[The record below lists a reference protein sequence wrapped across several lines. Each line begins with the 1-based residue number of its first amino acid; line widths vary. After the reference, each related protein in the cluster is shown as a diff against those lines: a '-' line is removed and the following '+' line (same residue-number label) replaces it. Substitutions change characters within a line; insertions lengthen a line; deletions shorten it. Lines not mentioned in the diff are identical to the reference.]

1 MQIMLIT
8 LSYAEAANNLQI
20 ILTIKLT
27 PLKMDEHS
35 LLVDLRS
42 RHFAFRRRFGK
53 PPRRKRLWGLPCP
66 VLLQESR
73 AFRANQL

>member
-20 ILTIKLT
+20 ILTIRLT

-35 LLVDLRS
+35 LLVDLTK
-42 RHFAFRRRFGK
+42 F
-53 PPRRKRLWGLPCP
+53 
-66 VLLQESR
+66 
-73 AFRANQL
+73 